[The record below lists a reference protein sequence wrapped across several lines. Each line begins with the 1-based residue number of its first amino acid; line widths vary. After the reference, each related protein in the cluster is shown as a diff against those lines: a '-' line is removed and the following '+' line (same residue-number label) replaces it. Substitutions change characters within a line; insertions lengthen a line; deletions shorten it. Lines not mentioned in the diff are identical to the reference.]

1 MQLAPG
7 LTKRIVMVQQMLH
20 RCAWLTGLAAAMTQ
34 PQKCRTK
41 KTISVSP
48 YTSLVECWGWVRK
61 PATSMGLPHHQT
73 WQSMP
78 SSRLQSVTSA
88 AEAHAN
94 GRSPTLPIKPAAAA
108 LQHAHILH
116 ESDATLADSVQMPH
130 TAAPPHAQA
139 DAILAKANT
148 SDLASLGGEKPDLPC
163 PEGLPASLLQYDHA
177 WAASVG
183 PFETSIKDV
192 SHATLH
198 HFEQALITQLLS
210 RTLSAVSPLKQSAA

>member
-1 MQLAPG
+1 MCLANWPSSSHDPA
-7 LTKRIVMVQQMLH
+7 TEVPHQEDN
-20 RCAWLTGLAAAMTQ
+20 
-34 PQKCRTK
+34 
-41 KTISVSP
+41 ISVSLHKSGGVLGLGAQASHQYGVAP
-48 YTSLVECWGWVRK
+48 SPNMAEHAKQSASL
-61 PATSMGLPHHQT
+61 Q
-73 WQSMP
+73 Q
-78 SSRLQSVTSA
+78 LQSVTSA

-94 GRSPTLPIKPAAAA
+94 GRSPRLPIKPAAAA